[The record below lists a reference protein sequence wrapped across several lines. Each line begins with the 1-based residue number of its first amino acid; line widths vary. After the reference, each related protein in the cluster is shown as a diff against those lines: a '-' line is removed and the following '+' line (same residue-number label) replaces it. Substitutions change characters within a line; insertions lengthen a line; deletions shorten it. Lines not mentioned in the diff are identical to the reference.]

1 MPAQRTAQEEGLMQQ
16 TMKQDADFGLEDLR
30 ARVVRRVDRAVRW
43 KKARE
48 VGETVGKWL
57 AAVAL
62 WFVFWRYIG
71 H

>member
-1 MPAQRTAQEEGLMQQ
+1 VAAEQTTRAGGLIPQ
-16 TMKQDADFGLEDLR
+16 TMKRDADFGLQDLR

-48 VGETVGKWL
+48 VAEIVGRWVV
-57 AAVAL
+57 AAL
-62 WFVFWRYIG
+62 WFVFWRDNG

>member
-1 MPAQRTAQEEGLMQQ
+1 MQQ
-16 TMKQDADFGLEDLR
+16 TMKQDADFWLEDLQ

-48 VGETVGKWL
+48 VGEIVGTWV

-62 WFVFWRYIG
+62 CFAFWRDIR